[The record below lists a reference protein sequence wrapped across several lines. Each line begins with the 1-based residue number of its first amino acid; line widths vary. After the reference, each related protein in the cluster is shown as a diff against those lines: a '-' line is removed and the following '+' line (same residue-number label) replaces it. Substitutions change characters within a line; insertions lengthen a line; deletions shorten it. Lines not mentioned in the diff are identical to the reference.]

1 MYLKRGEFMVK
12 GFIKGL
18 ISSKSNEE
26 KKQKEEIPD
35 ELPPLAEDVSKE
47 EQEKARLEA
56 EEQAKEEELKE
67 EIPEELTPIDEN
79 SVEEK
84 PEEIDRLK
92 EEFEDV
98 GSKKQSTGFF
108 SNLLNITKKQGLNKK
123 LLEKDLYKGMQEYHS
138 LKPSVD
144 IKSITKKELED
155 DIAAK
160 LDELK
165 LLEKNWQKQKEFIE
179 ENKQI
184 LLADEKKIQDKIEE
198 LKLLLRKISFYKDAP
213 VGKYFESKDGVI
225 VKNVF
230 ELLNLLKITDESVFK
245 HHTAENRNDFALW
258 IKEVIGDKELAAK
271 LNKSGSKKEIISIL
285 EDASAGKS

>member
-1 MYLKRGEFMVK
+1 MVK

>member
-1 MYLKRGEFMVK
+1 ML
-12 GFIKGL
+12 
-18 ISSKSNEE
+18 
-26 KKQKEEIPD
+26 Q
-35 ELPPLAEDVSKE
+35 PLN
-47 EQEKARLEA
+47 LEA
-56 EEQAKEEELKE
+56 IVPNK
-67 EIPEELTPIDEN
+67 N
-79 SVEEK
+79 
-84 PEEIDRLK
+84 
-92 EEFEDV
+92 F
-98 GSKKQSTGFF
+98 
-108 SNLLNITKKQGLNKK
+108 LNIPFTNPLNKK
-123 LLEKDLYKGMQEYHS
+123 LLDKNLYKGMKDYYS
-138 LKPSVD
+138 LKPSVG

>member
-184 LLADEKKIQDKIEE
+184 LLADEKKIQDKI
-198 LKLLLRKISFYKDAP
+198 
-213 VGKYFESKDGVI
+213 
-225 VKNVF
+225 
-230 ELLNLLKITDESVFK
+230 
-245 HHTAENRNDFALW
+245 DFP
-258 IKEVIGDKELAAK
+258 
-271 LNKSGSKKEIISIL
+271 
-285 EDASAGKS
+285 